1 MSDPENAKQAW
12 QASAADP
19 VLPDLAAVRADA
31 DRFYRRVRRRN
42 AIEYAAAVSVVIA
55 FSAYVLFLPSLAM
68 RIGSAMIIL
77 GTLFVV
83 RQLHRLASATPPPE
97 RAAAEPILVHQR
109 AQLARQRDA
118 LAGIFTWYL
127 LPLIPG
133 LLVMTIGPVIERGG
147 VAGLLHAPRAAWIV
161 LICATVTFAGVWLLN
176 RHGAARLRRMIDE
189 IDALTDGKD

>member
-1 MSDPENAKQAW
+1 MNDTNSARHAW

-19 VLPDLAAVRADA
+19 ALPDLAAVRAGA

-42 AIEYAAAVSVVIA
+42 AIEYVACAFVVVC
-55 FSAYVLFLPSLAM
+55 FSAYAVFLPMPTM
-68 RIGSAMIIL
+68 RIGAAMVVV
-77 GTLFVV
+77 GTLIVA
-83 RQLHRLASATPPPE
+83 RQLHRLAGAAPPPE

-147 VAGLLHAPRAAWIV
+147 MAGLLHAPRAAWIV

-189 IDALTDGKD
+189 IDALTNGKD

>member
-1 MSDPENAKQAW
+1 MSDPDLVKKAW

-19 VLPDLAAVRADA
+19 ALPDLTAVRAGA

-42 AIEYAAAVSVVIA
+42 TLEYAAAVIVVVA
-55 FSAYVLFLPSLAM
+55 FSAYVLVLPSLAM

-118 LAGIFTWYL
+118 LAGILTWYL
-127 LPLIPG
+127 LPLVPG
-133 LLVMTIGPVIERGG
+133 LLVFTIGPVLERGG
-147 VAGLLHAPRAAWIV
+147 VAGLLHAPRASWIV
-161 LICATVTFAGVWLLN
+161 LIGAVVTFAGIWLLN
-176 RHGAARLRRMIDE
+176 QRAAAQLGKKIDD
-189 IDALTDGKD
+189 IDALVGGTE

>member
-1 MSDPENAKQAW
+1 MSDPDLVKQAW

-19 VLPDLAAVRADA
+19 ALPDLASVRAGA

-42 AIEYAAAVSVVIA
+42 AVEYAAAVFVVIA
-55 FSAYVLFLPSLAM
+55 FSAYVVILPLLTMRVGAAM
-68 RIGSAMIIL
+68 VVL

-118 LAGIFTWYL
+118 LAGVFTWYL

-133 LLVMTIGPVIERGG
+133 FVVMTLGPMLERGG
-147 VAGLLHAPRAAWIV
+147 AAGLLHIPRATWIV
-161 LICATVTFAGVWLLN
+161 LISAAVAFTGVWLLN
-176 RHGAARLRRMIDE
+176 QRGAARLGTQIDD
-189 IDALTDGKD
+189 IDALVGGKE